1 MKIIKTINNNTV
13 CVMGKNGKEQIV
25 SGKGIGFGKKCG
37 DYIDPKQIQKT
48 YFTTSSSLQNKLMEL
63 MSEIPYEYIK
73 FTNDMVEYINEKI
86 PSRLNDSLLITLS
99 DHISF
104 AIERKKQGIEF
115 TNPLMDSIR
124 ECYPQELELG
134 MYCVDQLKER
144 LGISLIPDEAG
155 FIAMHIVNAQLDTK
169 MSDVYDI
176 TKMINGCIEIAEYF
190 YSKKFDRSRASFDRF
205 MVHLKY
211 LAQRL
216 FQDQPLPQILSNDRS
231 FVEMIKK
238 SCAKHYKCAECIQE
252 YILKTYNKTISEDEL
267 ITLTIHLKKISM
279 DS

>member
-13 CVMGKNGKEQIV
+13 CVVGKNGKEQIV
-25 SGKGIGFGKKCG
+25 SGKGIGFGKKSG
-37 DYIDPKQIQKT
+37 DYVDPKQIQKT
-48 YFTTSSSLQNKLMEL
+48 YFITSSSLQNRLIEL

-73 FTNDMVEYINEKI
+73 FTNDMVSYINEKI

-104 AIERKKQGIEF
+104 AIERKKRGIEF

-124 ECYPQELELG
+124 ECYPLELELG
-134 MYCVDQLKER
+134 MYCVEQLRER

-176 TKMINGCIEIAEYF
+176 TKMLNGCIEIVEYF
-190 YSKKFDRSRASFDRF
+190 YSKKLDRSRVTFERF

-216 FQDQPLPQILSNDRS
+216 LENKPVPQILSNDRS
-231 FVEMIKK
+231 FVEMIKN
-238 SCAKHYKCAECIQE
+238 SCANHYKCAECIQE
-252 YILKTYNKTISEDEL
+252 YILKTHNKTISEDEL
-267 ITLTIHLKKISM
+267 ITLTIHLKKISF
-279 DS
+279 DC

>member
-13 CVMGKNGKEQIV
+13 CVVGKNGKEQIV

-37 DYIDPKQIQKT
+37 DYVDPKQIQKT
-48 YFTTSSSLQNKLMEL
+48 YFITSSSLQNRLIEL

-73 FTNDMVEYINEKI
+73 FTNDMVSYINEKI

-104 AIERKKQGIEF
+104 AIERKKRGIEF

-134 MYCVDQLKER
+134 MYCVEQLREQ

-176 TKMINGCIEIAEYF
+176 TKMLNGCIEIVEYF
-190 YSKKFDRSRASFDRF
+190 YSKKLDRSRLSFERL

-211 LAQRL
+211 LVQRL
-216 FQDQPLPQILSNDRS
+216 FKNQSLPQILSSDRS

-238 SCAKHYKCAECIQE
+238 SCARHYKCAECIQE

-267 ITLTIHLKKISM
+267 ITLTIHLKKISS
-279 DS
+279 DC